1 MTKHEI
7 LVKLGA
13 NEITPEQANEL
24 LNEITPAPVVAPA
37 GVLHCKVG
45 AKGGVSIGGLNKQFP
60 MTLYVE
66 QWEKLSKF
74 IRDGKLD
81 EFIKANEESLELRGD
96 SDEMKAKRA
105 ATPVRVA
112 AIEKSASYGKK

>member
-1 MTKHEI
+1 MTQQEI
-7 LVKLGA
+7 LVALSK
-13 NEITPEQANEL
+13 NEITAEQAMGWL
-24 LNEITPAPVVAPA
+24 KAITDANKAPA
-37 GVLHCKVG
+37 GELYCKVG
-45 AKGGVSIGGLNKQFP
+45 AKGGVSVGGLNKQFP

-81 EFIKANEESLELRGD
+81 EFIKANDESLERKGD
-96 SDEMKAKRA
+96 SEEKKLERAK
-105 ATPVRVA
+105 TPARVA